1 MKKQKIKIIVGMLFV
16 SCNVFIGRVI
26 SNSNYAD
33 FMKGFTLSIG
43 AVLLIS
49 GVYNLTRKAAR

>member
-1 MKKQKIKIIVGMLFV
+1 MLFV